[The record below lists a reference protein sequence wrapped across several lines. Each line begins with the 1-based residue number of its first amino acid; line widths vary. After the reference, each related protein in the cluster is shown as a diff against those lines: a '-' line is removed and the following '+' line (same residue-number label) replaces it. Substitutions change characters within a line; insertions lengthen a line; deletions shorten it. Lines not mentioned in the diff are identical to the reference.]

1 MPCDKTR
8 IISVI
13 GTREEFPFPFF
24 PFCGMMEPH
33 TALFDMEDE
42 EGKSVFLYMNMEGLA
57 RRNRPDQPLDEG
69 LLPRVGQGDRAAL
82 EALYVQ
88 TEKAVYAL
96 ALSLLRDPEDAR
108 DVTQEVY
115 LKVRAAAHLYVPQG
129 KPLAWLFT
137 ITRNLCR
144 DLQRSRTQDGQAP
157 EDLENDARFSYV
169 SDPTDRLVLEAALK
183 ALGDEERQVV
193 LLHAVSG
200 LKHREI
206 AQDLGLPL
214 STVLSRYN
222 RALKKLKRHLTEEGV
237 RL

>member
-1 MPCDKTR
+1 M
-8 IISVI
+8 
-13 GTREEFPFPFF
+13 
-24 PFCGMMEPH
+24 
-33 TALFDMEDE
+33 
-42 EGKSVFLYMNMEGLA
+42 FLYMTMEGLA
-57 RRNRPDQPLDEG
+57 KRGRSDQPLDEG
-69 LLPRVGQGDRAAL
+69 LLPRVGNGDRAAL

-96 ALSLLRDPEDAR
+96 ALSILRDPEDAR

-115 LKVRAAAHLYVPQG
+115 LKVRAAARLYVPQG

-144 DLQRSRTQDGQAP
+144 DLQRSHSYDGQSP
-157 EDLENDARFSYV
+157 EDLENVARFSYI
-169 SDPTDRLVLEAALK
+169 SDPTDRLVLAAALK
-183 ALGDEERQVV
+183 TLGDEERQVV

-222 RALKKLKRHLTEEGV
+222 RALKKLKRYLTEEGV

>member
-1 MPCDKTR
+1 M
-8 IISVI
+8 
-13 GTREEFPFPFF
+13 
-24 PFCGMMEPH
+24 
-33 TALFDMEDE
+33 
-42 EGKSVFLYMNMEGLA
+42 FLYMTMEGLA
-57 RRNRPDQPLDEG
+57 RRNRPDLSWEDGRRPG
-69 LLPRVGQGDRAAL
+69 GGPGDRAAL

-144 DLQRSRTQDGQAP
+144 DLQRSRTRDGQTP

>member
-1 MPCDKTR
+1 MFLVMT
-8 IISVI
+8 
-13 GTREEFPFPFF
+13 
-24 PFCGMMEPH
+24 ME
-33 TALFDMEDE
+33 
-42 EGKSVFLYMNMEGLA
+42 SLA
-57 RRNRPDQPLDEG
+57 RRERPEQRLDEG
-69 LLPRVGQGDRAAL
+69 LLGRVGRGDLTAL
-82 EALYVQ
+82 ESLYLQ

-96 ALSLLRDPEDAR
+96 ALSILRNPDDAQ

-144 DLQRSRTQDGQAP
+144 DLQRVQARTGQAP
-157 EDLENDARFSYV
+157 DGLEDDVRFSYV

>member
-1 MPCDKTR
+1 M
-8 IISVI
+8 
-13 GTREEFPFPFF
+13 
-24 PFCGMMEPH
+24 
-33 TALFDMEDE
+33 
-42 EGKSVFLYMNMEGLA
+42 FLYMTMEGLA
-57 RRNRPDQPLDEG
+57 RRGRSDQPLDEG
-69 LLPRVGQGDRAAL
+69 LLPRVGQGDSAAL

-137 ITRNLCR
+137 ITKNLCR
-144 DLQRSRTQDGQAP
+144 DVQRTRGRTDQAP
-157 EDLENDARFSYV
+157 EGLEDDARFSYV

-206 AQDLGLPL
+206 AQDLSLPL

-222 RALKKLKRHLTEEGV
+222 RALKKLKRYLTEEGI

>member
-1 MPCDKTR
+1 MFLVMT
-8 IISVI
+8 
-13 GTREEFPFPFF
+13 
-24 PFCGMMEPH
+24 ME
-33 TALFDMEDE
+33 
-42 EGKSVFLYMNMEGLA
+42 SLA
-57 RRNRPDQPLDEG
+57 RRERPEQRLDEG
-69 LLPRVGQGDRAAL
+69 LLGRVGRGDLTAL
-82 EALYVQ
+82 ESLYLQ

-96 ALSLLRDPEDAR
+96 ALSILRNPDDAQ

-144 DLQRSRTQDGQAP
+144 DLQRVQARTGQAP
-157 EDLENDARFSYV
+157 DGLEDDVRFSYV

-183 ALGDEERQVV
+183 TLGEDERQVV

-200 LKHREI
+200 LRHREI
-206 AQDLGLPL
+206 ARDLGLPL
-214 STVLSRYN
+214 STVLSRYI
-222 RALKKLKRHLTEEGV
+222 RALKKLKRCLSEEGV

>member
-1 MPCDKTR
+1 M
-8 IISVI
+8 
-13 GTREEFPFPFF
+13 
-24 PFCGMMEPH
+24 
-33 TALFDMEDE
+33 
-42 EGKSVFLYMNMEGLA
+42 FLVMTMEGLA
-57 RRNRPDQPLDEG
+57 RQNRPVQPLDEG

-144 DLQRSRTQDGQAP
+144 GLQRSQSRDGQSP

-169 SDPTDRLVLEAALK
+169 SDPTDRLVLEAVLK
-183 ALGDEERQVV
+183 TLGDEERQVV

-222 RALKKLKRHLTEEGV
+222 RALKKLKRYLTDEGV

>member
-1 MPCDKTR
+1 M
-8 IISVI
+8 
-13 GTREEFPFPFF
+13 
-24 PFCGMMEPH
+24 
-33 TALFDMEDE
+33 
-42 EGKSVFLYMNMEGLA
+42 FLVMTMEGLA
-57 RRNRPDQPLDEG
+57 RQNRPVQPLDEG

-82 EALYVQ
+82 EALYIQ

-96 ALSLLRDPEDAR
+96 ALSLLRDPEYAR

-144 DLQRSRTQDGQAP
+144 DLQRSQSRDGQSP

-183 ALGDEERQVV
+183 TLGDEERQVV

-222 RALKKLKRHLTEEGV
+222 RALKKLKRYLTDEGV

>member
-1 MPCDKTR
+1 M
-8 IISVI
+8 
-13 GTREEFPFPFF
+13 
-24 PFCGMMEPH
+24 
-33 TALFDMEDE
+33 
-42 EGKSVFLYMNMEGLA
+42 FLYMTMEGLA
-57 RRNRPDQPLDEG
+57 KRGRSDQPLDEG
-69 LLPRVGQGDRAAL
+69 LLPRVGNGDRAAL

-96 ALSLLRDPEDAR
+96 ALPILRDPEDAR

-115 LKVRAAAHLYVPQG
+115 LKVRAAARLYVPQG

-144 DLQRSRTQDGQAP
+144 DLQRSHSYDGQSP
-157 EDLENDARFSYV
+157 EDLENDARFSYI
-169 SDPTDRLVLEAALK
+169 SDPTDRLVLAAALK
-183 ALGDEERQVV
+183 TLGDEERQVV

-222 RALKKLKRHLTEEGV
+222 RALKKLKRYLTEEGV

>member
-1 MPCDKTR
+1 MT
-8 IISVI
+8 
-13 GTREEFPFPFF
+13 
-24 PFCGMMEPH
+24 ME
-33 TALFDMEDE
+33 
-42 EGKSVFLYMNMEGLA
+42 SLA
-57 RRNRPDQPLDEG
+57 RRERPEQRLDEG
-69 LLPRVGQGDRAAL
+69 LLGRVGRGDLTAL
-82 EALYVQ
+82 ESLYLQ

-96 ALSLLRDPEDAR
+96 ALSILRNPDDAQ

-144 DLQRSRTQDGQAP
+144 DLQRVQARTGQAP
-157 EDLENDARFSYV
+157 DGLEDDVRFSYV

-183 ALGDEERQVV
+183 TLGEDERQVV

-200 LKHREI
+200 LRHREI
-206 AQDLGLPL
+206 ARDLGLPL
-214 STVLSRYN
+214 STVLSRYS
-222 RALKKLKRHLTEEGV
+222 RALKKLKRCLSEEGV

>member
-1 MPCDKTR
+1 M
-8 IISVI
+8 
-13 GTREEFPFPFF
+13 
-24 PFCGMMEPH
+24 
-33 TALFDMEDE
+33 
-42 EGKSVFLYMNMEGLA
+42 FLYAAMEGLA
-57 RRNRPDQPLDEG
+57 RRDRPEGKLDEG
-69 LLPRVGQGDRAAL
+69 LLPRVGQGDTSAL

-88 TEKAVYAL
+88 TERAVYAL
-96 ALSLLRDPEDAR
+96 ALSILRDPEEAQ

-137 ITRNLCR
+137 ITKNHCR
-144 DLQRSRTQDGQAP
+144 DVQRTRGRTDQAP
-157 EDLENDARFSYV
+157 EGLEDDARFSYV

-222 RALKKLKRHLTEEGV
+222 RALKKLKRYLTEEGI

>member
-1 MPCDKTR
+1 M
-8 IISVI
+8 
-13 GTREEFPFPFF
+13 
-24 PFCGMMEPH
+24 
-33 TALFDMEDE
+33 
-42 EGKSVFLYMNMEGLA
+42 FLYMTMEGLA
-57 RRNRPDQPLDEG
+57 KRGRSDQPLDEG
-69 LLPRVGQGDRAAL
+69 LLPRVGQGDPAAL

-88 TEKAVYAL
+88 TQRAVYAL
-96 ALSLLRDPEDAR
+96 ALSILRDPEDAR

-115 LKVRAAAHLYVPQG
+115 LKVRSAAHLYVPQG

-137 ITRNLCR
+137 ITKNLCR
-144 DLQRSRTQDGQAP
+144 DAQRSRGRTDQAP
-157 EDLENDARFSYV
+157 EGMEDDVRFSYV
-169 SDPTDRLVLEAALK
+169 SDPTDRLVLGAALK
-183 ALGDEERQVV
+183 TLGDDERQVV

-222 RALKKLKRHLTEEGV
+222 RALKKLKRFLTEEGV

>member
-1 MPCDKTR
+1 M
-8 IISVI
+8 
-13 GTREEFPFPFF
+13 
-24 PFCGMMEPH
+24 
-33 TALFDMEDE
+33 
-42 EGKSVFLYMNMEGLA
+42 FLYMTMEGMA
-57 RRNRPDQPLDEG
+57 RREQFAGKVDEG
-69 LLPRVGQGDRAAL
+69 LLPRVGGGDMAAL
-82 EALYVQ
+82 EELYRQ
-88 TEKAVYAL
+88 TERAVYAL
-96 ALSLLRDPEDAR
+96 ALSILRSPEDAQ

-144 DLQRSRTQDGQAP
+144 DLQRGRGREGEAP
-157 EDLENDARFSYV
+157 EGMEDDIRLSYV

-183 ALGDEERQVV
+183 ALNEEERRVV

-206 AQDLGLPL
+206 AQDLGEPL
-214 STVLSRYN
+214 STGLSRYH
-222 RALKKLKRHLTEEGV
+222 RALKKLKRYLTEGGA

>member
-1 MPCDKTR
+1 M
-8 IISVI
+8 
-13 GTREEFPFPFF
+13 
-24 PFCGMMEPH
+24 
-33 TALFDMEDE
+33 
-42 EGKSVFLYMNMEGLA
+42 FLYAAMEGLA
-57 RRNRPDQPLDEG
+57 RRDRPEGKLDEG
-69 LLPRVGQGDRAAL
+69 LLPRVGQGDTSAL

-88 TEKAVYAL
+88 TERAVYAL
-96 ALSLLRDPEDAR
+96 ALSILRDPEEAQ

-137 ITRNLCR
+137 ITKNLCR
-144 DLQRSRTQDGQAP
+144 DVQRTRGRTDQAP
-157 EDLENDARFSYV
+157 EGLEDDARFSYV